1 MAAASSRCRKHP
13 NAEQLGNTRLTS
25 LGGLRVCMQ
34 HCTASCSWW
43 SFKPLAALFR
53 ARALISFARSV
64 CQRAVTRACCTRRRP
79 GTASEQHGPCLCVQ
93 IADIVFV
100 AAAMLEH
107 VTLLQRQDECMDQSY
122 NAHEENE
129 SRRLCSPAVSTAAW
143 TTRLRLSPIKALRG
157 DEERDRARA
166 REGGREREHFIQ
178 EGNRAPVLETT
189 HSRNWATRGFAC

>member
-1 MAAASSRCRKHP
+1 MSASVLSRVPAAR
-13 NAEQLGNTRLTS
+13 
-25 LGGLRVCMQ
+25 GGD
-34 HCTASCSWW
+34 
-43 SFKPLAALFR
+43 LALPQSNM
-53 ARALISFARSV
+53 ARA
-64 CQRAVTRACCTRRRP
+64 C
-79 GTASEQHGPCLCVQ
+79 ASRLQTLFLLQLLH
-93 IADIVFV
+93 
-100 AAAMLEH
+100 AMLEH

-166 REGGREREHFIQ
+166 REGGREREHSIQ
-178 EGNRAPVLETT
+178 EGNREPGLETT

>member
-1 MAAASSRCRKHP
+1 VSASVLSHVPAAR
-13 NAEQLGNTRLTS
+13 
-25 LGGLRVCMQ
+25 GGD
-34 HCTASCSWW
+34 
-43 SFKPLAALFR
+43 LALPQSNM
-53 ARALISFARSV
+53 ARA
-64 CQRAVTRACCTRRRP
+64 C
-79 GTASEQHGPCLCVQ
+79 ASRLQTLFLLQLLH
-93 IADIVFV
+93 
-100 AAAMLEH
+100 AMLEH

-129 SRRLCSPAVSTAAW
+129 SRGLCSPAVSTAAW